1 MPYDIIV
8 LEKLSIKRKKEQGKR
23 FNSILNG
30 WSYYQLEQFI
40 EYKATKKGKRVEYV
54 DARYMVIL
62 LVLIVTNPLS
72 NVKHVVF
79 NSMLTL
85 TLLVISKTI
94 LTLLLA
100 SLRVAGCN
108 QSPIRNRL

>member
-72 NVKHVVF
+72 NVKHVVHADLNASRNIKNNF
-79 NSMLTL
+79 NATL
-85 TLLVISKTI
+85 GKPSSSRVQSITHTEQA
-94 LTLLLA
+94 LA
-100 SLRVAGCN
+100 
-108 QSPIRNRL
+108 